1 MKRYDRRRKYH
12 VLLLAIISIA
22 VLTGWLLR
30 GPVGATLAGVLPF
43 LQLAEQLEIIGACYR
58 IGSGC
63 YLVGCA
69 LVIGWATAW
78 CVRHQIRRGVK
89 YALAHARLEKGI
101 RRALL
106 EAGYGVAVG
115 NQYFRLPQVKI
126 RFDGN
131 DLSSGIVQ
139 IQNHIKSD
147 TSLAS
152 VNLSSALGNYVVDT
166 QYISNSNNYYC
177 YEISDG
183 QIDQQL
189 SFGNYR
195 ELCDYAKRHTDKY
208 GPYTLF
214 CDERNR
220 GIKIRSLLLVGITGS
235 GKSYALMGLIA
246 QLQNWPTCPVV
257 YYADPKGSDIAVLG
271 DSLAPGR
278 TADDIDSIIDLLR
291 QFYDCM
297 MARKAEMRGKL
308 SGKLGSDFTDFRLP
322 AYIFLFDEF
331 AAFQASI
338 AKDKK
343 RRDEVEELLRNVIL
357 MGRQLGFFVWIAM
370 QKSDSSDIPTA
381 IRDNLPLK
389 ICLGN
394 APSTTLITIF
404 GRSSDLPSRHWGKG
418 QGLIY
423 CDGITAAPRP
433 VSFPTLKF
441 DIFGALTNPTHDDSS
456 EGVNRAERGKDGTP
470 MM

>member
-1 MKRYDRRRKYH
+1 MKRYDLCRKYH
-12 VLLLAIISIA
+12 VILIAITLIA
-22 VLTGWLLR
+22 ALTGWLLR
-30 GPVGATLAGVLPF
+30 GPVGTALAGVLSF
-43 LQLAEQLEIIGACYR
+43 LRLAEQLEISGACYR

-63 YLVGCA
+63 YLVGGA

-246 QLQNWPTCPVV
+246 QLQNWPTSACRVLCRPQRQRHSGTGWSIG
-257 YYADPKGSDIAVLG
+257 PGSDG
-271 DSLAPGR
+271 G
-278 TADDIDSIIDLLR
+278 
-291 QFYDCM
+291 
-297 MARKAEMRGKL
+297 
-308 SGKLGSDFTDFRLP
+308 
-322 AYIFLFDEF
+322 
-331 AAFQASI
+331 
-338 AKDKK
+338 
-343 RRDEVEELLRNVIL
+343 
-357 MGRQLGFFVWIAM
+357 
-370 QKSDSSDIPTA
+370 
-381 IRDNLPLK
+381 
-389 ICLGN
+389 
-394 APSTTLITIF
+394 
-404 GRSSDLPSRHWGKG
+404 
-418 QGLIY
+418 
-423 CDGITAAPRP
+423 
-433 VSFPTLKF
+433 
-441 DIFGALTNPTHDDSS
+441 
-456 EGVNRAERGKDGTP
+456 
-470 MM
+470 

>member
-152 VNLSSALGNYVVDT
+152 VNLSSALGNYVVDA
-166 QYISNSNNYYC
+166 QYISDSNNYYC

-183 QIDQQL
+183 RIDRQL
-189 SFGNYR
+189 TFSSYQ
-195 ELCDYAKRHTDKY
+195 ELCDYAKQHMDKY

-246 QLQNWPTCPVV
+246 QLKNWSIPPIV
-257 YYADPKGSDIAVLG
+257 YYADPKGSDIAILG
-271 DSLAPGR
+271 GALAPDR
-278 TADDIDSIIDLLR
+278 TADDIDGIIDLLHD
-291 QFYDCM
+291 FYNKM
-297 MARKAEMRGKL
+297 LVRKAEMQDKL
-308 SGKLGSDFTDFRLP
+308 NGKLGSDFSDFRLP
-322 AYIFLFDEF
+322 AYIFMLDEF

-338 AKDKK
+338 AKDK
-343 RRDEVEELLRNVIL
+343 RRREEVEEILRNVVL
-357 MGRQLGFFVWIAM
+357 MGRQLGFFAWICM

-389 ICLGN
+389 VCLGI

-404 GRSSDLPSRHWGKG
+404 GRSTDLPSRHWGKG
-418 QGLIY
+418 QGLIF

-433 VSFPTLKF
+433 VSFPTLNF
-441 DIFGALTNPTHDDSS
+441 DIFAELTQRDNLQS

-470 MM
+470 VM

>member
-1 MKRYDRRRKYH
+1 MKRYDLCRKYH
-12 VLLLAIISIA
+12 VILIAITLIA
-22 VLTGWLLR
+22 ALTGWLLR
-30 GPVGATLAGVLPF
+30 GPVGTALAGVLSF
-43 LQLAEQLEIIGACYR
+43 LRLAEQSEIIGVCYR

-63 YLVGCA
+63 YLVGGA

-106 EAGYGVAVG
+106 EAGYGVAAG
-115 NQYFRLPQVKI
+115 NQYYRLPKVKL
-126 RFDGN
+126 RLKGN
-131 DLSSGIVQ
+131 DLSAGIVQ
-139 IQNHIKSD
+139 VQNHIKSD

-152 VNLSSALGNYVVDT
+152 VNLSSALGNYVVDA
-166 QYISNSNNYYC
+166 QYISDDNNCYT
-177 YEISDG
+177 YEISDCR
-183 QIDQQL
+183 IDRRLTFASYQ
-189 SFGNYR
+189 

-246 QLQNWPTCPVV
+246 QLKNWPIPPVV

-271 DSLAPGR
+271 GSLAPER
-278 TADDIDSIIDLLR
+278 TADNIDGIIDLLR

-297 MARKAEMRGKL
+297 MKRKEEMQGKL
-308 SGKLGSDFTDFRLP
+308 SGRLGADFTDFQLP
-322 AYIFLFDEF
+322 AYILMFDEY

-343 RRDEVEELLRNVIL
+343 RRDEVEELVRTVVL
-357 MGRQLGFFVWIAM
+357 MGRQLGFYMWIAM

-381 IRDNLPLK
+381 IRDNLPWK

-394 APSTTLITIF
+394 APSTTLLTIF
-404 GRSSDLPSRHWGKG
+404 GHAADLPNRHFGKG
-418 QGLIY
+418 QGMMY
-423 CDGITAAPRP
+423 CDGITVAPRP
-433 VSFPTLKF
+433 VSVPTLNF
-441 DIFGALTNPTHDDSS
+441 DIFGALTNACKLSPS
-456 EGVNRAERGKDGTP
+456 EGVNRA
-470 MM
+470 